1 MAHPRFEL
9 AMALLLPGLV
19 MRPDLHLLLLTET
32 AKREE
37 PSGPELLVLLVQANS
52 ETLLAILRML
62 QEKRLVQASQPV
74 LQEKDS
80 ELVSQLANQ
89 RLMLLLVAKARQR
102 DLFLHSAKLQ
112 EQQRQLEEGSAVP
125 LGRAHLCSRCPGP
138 CAFSQETPA
147 ARKCNRAARCD
158 AFPIFARCRPP
169 RNRRALAGC
178 DNKCSRSRRKRARRA
193 RTFPT
198 AVADKCRCLL
208 RRPAD

>member
-1 MAHPRFEL
+1 V
-9 AMALLLPGLV
+9 LLLPGLV

-52 ETLLAILRML
+52 ETLLAILR
-62 QEKRLVQASQPV
+62 V

-147 ARKCNRAARCD
+147 ARKCNRAARCGGY
-158 AFPIFARCRPP
+158 PTCARYRLL
-169 RNRRALAGC
+169 RNRRARLCRERLHLLSQPA
-178 DNKCSRSRRKRARRA
+178 SARRA
-193 RTFPT
+193 GTFPI
-198 AVADKCRCLL
+198 AAADKCRCLL
-208 RRPAD
+208 RRTAD

>member
-1 MAHPRFEL
+1 M
-9 AMALLLPGLV
+9 LL
-19 MRPDLHLLLLTET
+19 RPDLRLLLLAET
-32 AKREE
+32 AKKEE
-37 PSGPELLVLLVQANS
+37 PSGPELLVLLVGANS
-52 ETLLAILRML
+52 KALLAIRRVL

-89 RLMLLLVAKARQR
+89 RLMLLLAAKPRQR

-147 ARKCNRAARCD
+147 ARKCNRAARCGGY
-158 AFPIFARCRPP
+158 P
-169 RNRRALAGC
+169 
-178 DNKCSRSRRKRARRA
+178 
-193 RTFPT
+193 
-198 AVADKCRCLL
+198 
-208 RRPAD
+208 

>member
-1 MAHPRFEL
+1 
-9 AMALLLPGLV
+9 MALLLPGLV

-52 ETLLAILRML
+52 ETLLAILRVL
-62 QEKRLVQASQPV
+62 KEKRLVQASQPV

-89 RLMLLLVAKARQR
+89 RLVLLLVAKARQR

-112 EQQRQLEEGSAVP
+112 EQQRQLEESSAVP
-125 LGRAHLCSRCPGP
+125 LGRAHLCSRRPGP

-158 AFPIFARCRPP
+158 DFPTFARCRPQ

-193 RTFPT
+193 RTFPI
-198 AVADKCRCLL
+198 AAADKCRCLP
-208 RRPAD
+208 RRIAD